1 MSLENN
7 LLLAQLFDLY
17 GPLLSR
23 TQQTVMREYILN
35 DFTISEIA
43 ENEGVSRQAIKDAV
57 SKAEKKLKNY
67 ETKLGILKKLN
78 GEK

>member
-23 TQQTVMREYILN
+23 TQQSVMKEYILN
-35 DFTISEIA
+35 DFTITEIA
-43 ENEGVSRQAIKDAV
+43 ENQGVSRQAVKDAIT
-57 SKAEKKLKNY
+57 KAESKLKSY
-67 ETKLGILKKLN
+67 ENKLGFLKRLN